1 MKKNIWTLG
10 MGLAMMLSSCG
21 QPDTQTYLKKV
32 IEKMENIQSVEFQ
45 CRHIAWDP
53 YSEDPVYDKIYV
65 HHEYSNPAD
74 TAFGSSYVWF
84 VPDEGMRFEGGYD
97 GNVKMTVYAEHKGVM
112 IDDFSTNEHPFRLV
126 GTFFNNVKNILN
138 YALETTDSIETTLI
152 DEDSCYHFSIT
163 IHEDSQVEFFGK
175 AVHLPNEYLKK
186 MAMDPTSHY
195 EVWIRKSDDIPY
207 KYYRKMAHN
216 ISSEECINP
225 IYNKLSLAD
234 FNLYD
239 YIPKDYEVRHKRPQ
253 DPKKQANKVYA
264 LQDKPAPEWTLTDI
278 HDNPVSLAAIKSKVV
293 LLNFTGIGCGPCQL
307 AIPFLKELKAK
318 YSPEDLELIAIES
331 WSGKTASRKGYAE
344 KKELNYQFLGAT
356 EEVLK
361 EYKTGRA
368 APWFFL
374 LDENH
379 IVRKVFYG
387 YSEERTSKEIK
398 EAIETML
405 KTQSL
410 H

>member
-1 MKKNIWTLG
+1 
-10 MGLAMMLSSCG
+10 
-21 QPDTQTYLKKV
+21 
-32 IEKMENIQSVEFQ
+32 
-45 CRHIAWDP
+45 
-53 YSEDPVYDKIYV
+53 
-65 HHEYSNPAD
+65 
-74 TAFGSSYVWF
+74 
-84 VPDEGMRFEGGYD
+84 
-97 GNVKMTVYAEHKGVM
+97 
-112 IDDFSTNEHPFRLV
+112 
-126 GTFFNNVKNILN
+126 
-138 YALETTDSIETTLI
+138 
-152 DEDSCYHFSIT
+152 
-163 IHEDSQVEFFGK
+163 
-175 AVHLPNEYLKK
+175 
-186 MAMDPTSHY
+186 MDPTSHY

-207 KYYRKMAHN
+207 KYYRKMAHSIN
-216 ISSEECINP
+216 SEECINP

-239 YIPKDYEVRHKRPQ
+239 YIPKDYEVRHKRPR
-253 DPKKQANKVYA
+253 DTKKQTQKVYA
-264 LQDKPAPEWTLTDI
+264 LQNKPAPEWTLTDI
-278 HDNPVSLAAIKSKVV
+278 HDNPVSLADIKSKVV
-293 LLNFTGIGCGPCQL
+293 LLNFTGIGCGACQV

-318 YSPEDLELIAIES
+318 YSPEDFELIAIES

-405 KTQSL
+405 KTQ
-410 H
+410 

>member
-1 MKKNIWTLG
+1 M
-10 MGLAMMLSSCG
+10 
-21 QPDTQTYLKKV
+21 
-32 IEKMENIQSVEFQ
+32 
-45 CRHIAWDP
+45 
-53 YSEDPVYDKIYV
+53 
-65 HHEYSNPAD
+65 
-74 TAFGSSYVWF
+74 
-84 VPDEGMRFEGGYD
+84 
-97 GNVKMTVYAEHKGVM
+97 
-112 IDDFSTNEHPFRLV
+112 
-126 GTFFNNVKNILN
+126 
-138 YALETTDSIETTLI
+138 
-152 DEDSCYHFSIT
+152 
-163 IHEDSQVEFFGK
+163 
-175 AVHLPNEYLKK
+175 PNEYLKK

-195 EVWIRKSDDIPY
+195 EVWIRKSDNIPY
-207 KYYRKMAHN
+207 KYYRKMAHSIN
-216 ISSEECINP
+216 SEECINP

-239 YIPKDYEVRHKRPQ
+239 YIPKDYEVRHKRPR
-253 DPKKQANKVYA
+253 DTKKQTQKVYA

-278 HDNPVSLAAIKSKVV
+278 NDNPVSLADIKSKVV
-293 LLNFTGIGCGPCQL
+293 LLNFTGIGCGACQV

-318 YSPEDLELIAIES
+318 YSPEDFELIAIES
-331 WSGKTASRKGYAE
+331 WSGKTATRRGYAE

-405 KTQSL
+405 KTQ
-410 H
+410 